1 MCTALWRPQF
11 MQQVRAG
18 IHTHKGGTEIRV
30 AVWLSCGHPA
40 GHLPDMRRI
49 LLLLIS
55 LFVYS
60 VAEKGF
66 QSYKQRE
73 QCADVE
79 GKCIHQRRQMKI
91 GTRTEADKEDSEA
104 DPLAGFISGSYC
116 FLPLA
121 PFSARVIVLEDW
133 RQLGLVRQEI
143 SPSFPLLRD
152 SIWGRWRRER
162 CYTKG
167 NQNLPM
173 GLGTVE
179 SKWGAQ
185 GKKEGSRAVEKVQE
199 TCIPSGADRGR
210 WWPRLMH
217 TCSIKLGYFNSTVS
231 FNFSLWCSCS
241 WVPYSPCSGLLLVSV
256 LHKFSVPICWHNLWK
271 WEGENIGAKHD

>member
-79 GKCIHQRRQMKI
+79 GKCIHQQRQMKI

-167 NQNLPM
+167 EP
-173 GLGTVE
+173 E
-179 SKWGAQ
+179 PAYGAGYSRKQVRSPGKEGGKQGSGKSTGDLYSIWSRQ
-185 GKKEGSRAVEKVQE
+185 GKVMASAHAHLFHK
-199 TCIPSGADRGR
+199 I
-210 WWPRLMH
+210 
-217 TCSIKLGYFNSTVS
+217 
-231 FNFSLWCSCS
+231 
-241 WVPYSPCSGLLLVSV
+241 GLL
-256 LHKFSVPICWHNLWK
+256 
-271 WEGENIGAKHD
+271 